1 MPIDITMP
9 RLSDTMQEGTL
20 IKWRVKVGD
29 KVSAGDKLADIETDK
44 ATQELE
50 AYDDGTIAFLAA
62 EEGATL
68 PVGGV
73 ILVLATGDEKV
84 EDVAAQAKSSGGGG
98 AKSKPAAKKAEAK
111 GSSSSSGDS
120 GGSATAVL
128 EAPTDEETETSS
140 AGSAGGAGGARLRVS
155 PLARKMA
162 EDAGLDV
169 AKIKGTG
176 PDGRVIK
183 RDVQAAAE
191 GKGAGGG
198 SAKPASGSGAGAPVM
213 PAIKLE
219 SKLIKVTNMRKT
231 IARVLVESKQTI
243 PHFTVT
249 MSVNIEPLMSLRS
262 TLNGQLESQGVKLS
276 VNDFVVRASALAL
289 AQHPI
294 VNSSWA
300 PGGEGIQIH
309 GEVNVGVAVALPEE
323 KGGGLV
329 VPTLRNTTSMGLRQ
343 ISSETKRLAK
353 KARDAGLSVEEMSGG
368 TFTISNLG
376 MFGVDHF
383 TAIIN
388 PPQAAILA
396 VGAGQEKPIVRDGQI
411 VIGQEMSMTL
421 SADHRIVDGATAA
434 IFLQT
439 LKGLLENPA
448 AMLV

>member
-1 MPIDITMP
+1 MPIEITMP

-29 KVSAGDKLADIETDK
+29 KVGAGDKLADIETDK

-50 AYDDGTIAFLAA
+50 AYDDGTVAFLAA

-68 PVGGV
+68 PVGGL
-73 ILVLATGDEKV
+73 ILMLATDGEKV
-84 EDVAAQAKSSGGGG
+84 EDVAAKAKSAGS
-98 AKSKPAAKKAEAK
+98 SKPAKKEAKKAESG
-111 GSSSSSGDS
+111 GSSSGG

-128 EAPTDEETETSS
+128 EAPPEEETKAS
-140 AGSAGGAGGARLRVS
+140 GDGRVRVS
-155 PLARKMA
+155 PLARKMD
-162 EDAGLDV
+162 EDDELDV
-169 AKIKGTG
+169 ARIKGSG
-176 PDGRVIK
+176 PDGRIIK
-183 RDVQAAAE
+183 RDVQAAIE
-191 GKGAGGG
+191 GKGSAASSG
-198 SAKPASGSGAGAPVM
+198 AKPASGGAAPAM

-219 SKLIKVTNMRKT
+219 SKLITLTHMRKT
-231 IARVLVESKQTI
+231 IARRLVESKQTI

-249 MSVNIEPLMSLRS
+249 MSVNIEPLMNLRGM
-262 TLNGQLESQGVKLS
+262 LNGQLESQGVKLS
-276 VNDFVVRASALAL
+276 VNDFVVRGVALSL

-294 VNSSWA
+294 VNSSWT
-300 PGGEGIQIH
+300 GEGIQIH
-309 GEVNVGVAVALPEE
+309 GNVNVGLAVALPED

-329 VPTLRNTTSMGLRQ
+329 VPTLRNAASLGLRQ

-353 KARDAGLSVEEMSGG
+353 KARESGLSVEEMSEG
-368 TFTISNLG
+368 TFTISSLA

-388 PPQAAILA
+388 PPQSAILA
-396 VGAGQEKPIVRDGQI
+396 VGAGQEKPVVRDGQI
-411 VIGQEMSMTL
+411 VVGQEMSMTL
-421 SADHRIVDGATAA
+421 SADHRVVDGATAA